1 MDLCLLY
8 CNVFLT
14 SIPIVLDW
22 KEKGGSRRQR
32 EKGVGERAKSRTR
45 EKEMENRLVKVLN
58 KHLLAA

>member
-1 MDLCLLY
+1 
-8 CNVFLT
+8 VFLT